1 MIEVKK
7 LSKKYNSHYIFQ
19 DINLKISRGEMVAL
33 VGPSG
38 IGKSTL
44 LNIMG
49 SLEPFDAGEVLIDG
63 EKINYKDNVNLLREK
78 IGFLFQ
84 NYALI
89 DQETVSKNLDIA
101 LKFKK
106 VVNKEELKQKVMDK
120 VGLSNK
126 MKHKIYELSGGEQ
139 QRVALARLMLKPC
152 EIILA
157 DEPTG
162 ALDSKNRDMVLEF
175 LKELNRDGKTL
186 VIVTHDP
193 YVAEFCDRQIELSS
207 NNLVIS

>member
-38 IGKSTL
+38 VGKSTL

-106 VVNKEELKQKVMDK
+106 VVNKEELKQQVMVK
-120 VGLSNK
+120 VGLSDK

-175 LKELNRDGKTL
+175 LKELNHNGKTL

-207 NNLVIS
+207 TNLVIS